1 MDALREY
8 CAAFFDSPCTVL
20 PSLELTPGK
29 SGQKHG
35 RLSGYSVGWRNVCP
49 TNGKKLPAGQYNAS
63 DILST
68 LRETVARRE
77 GVLRVLGVTM
87 SDLYSGGDDL
97 FTIGLADMRSAGV
110 FSFARYRPERD
121 GFTVGASRWSEARR
135 SAVLTWRA
143 CKTAV
148 HEIFH
153 LFNCGHC
160 VYRACCMQGSGH
172 LREDF
177 VIPHHLCPCCL
188 AKLKWVFGPEMRL
201 ARRAQSLLRFYR
213 THPGFEAEAAWM
225 AAVLRRMGEVEDPDE
240 AEEST
245 QETSSRKKQRR
256 RST

>member
-1 MDALREY
+1 M
-8 CAAFFDSPCTVL
+8 
-20 PSLELTPGK
+20 
-29 SGQKHG
+29 
-35 RLSGYSVGWRNVCP
+35 
-49 TNGKKLPAGQYNAS
+49 
-63 DILST
+63 
-68 LRETVARRE
+68 ARRE

-87 SDLYSGGDDL
+87 SDLYSEEMICSQLGSPICAAPACFHL
-97 FTIGLADMRSAGV
+97 
-110 FSFARYRPERD
+110 ARYRPERD

-153 LFNCGHC
+153 FSTAATA
-160 VYRACCMQGSGH
+160 YRACCMQGSGH

-225 AAVLRRMGEVEDPDE
+225 AAVLRRIGEVEDPDE